1 MAKNEKIDDLAS
13 LFLPDL
19 LTPIGNYN
27 FNPNSKTDENGF
39 LFGIEQTSLQG
50 GGMDASNMNSTFMG
64 DLPYKQ
70 NSNNNS
76 NSKIFT
82 TGMENMGFNSG
93 LFNYHENYMASH
105 LQPYANQDFGLLYKN
120 GNNNDSSMQPPLK
133 LRPAIL
139 PIQST
144 MGQSLRPFDN
154 ILWILQSELLQSQRP
169 SNGQPEVQN
178 YNTQPYMIGAS
189 LNSPPVEQIVY
200 EPAAV
205 TRRKQALAPEIP
217 DIQID
222 YSNKALLR
230 LLDMSSA
237 GNHPKAQ
244 VCNSFGEHLSLD
256 IKGFLHGRFCTNNL
270 DNYVYQ
276 ISSAGSFDGNQVY
289 APMVISCYRRNF
301 INIHIVVTTESND
314 KMFLNGEPINN
325 LRLEVGA
332 TAHGPD
338 AGVASFSIRDN
349 DADPK
354 DPTRAGDNLVV
365 ETIGNSHVIEDA
377 DLKSENFFMI
387 RKLKFT
393 SSTINSL
400 KSNSQTYYC
409 LTVSLIA
416 DLSSGPVV
424 IKELKSAPIIVR
436 GRNPSFY
443 NTRNDI
449 LIKPKSPYFRSSY
462 ETLQGVKLELEA
474 VTEEVQHPATE
485 DTLED
490 SSDHYLNT
498 NQVEDEAEIEVVDEI
513 EDEAEDY
520 QSDSENES
528 LGEMSKEASTDVYIK
543 QILESM
549 GDSEG
554 SNYHYFPV
562 LNVYY
567 TPPVNVV
574 YFPHGAHLSSGISE
588 ATGVV
593 ASKGAIVNKEG
604 GGSMTKKKVYFK

>member
-1 MAKNEKIDDLAS
+1 MAKDEKIDDLAS

-39 LFGIEQTSLQG
+39 LFGIEQTSNPG
-50 GGMDASNMNSTFMG
+50 GGMDNPNISSSLMA
-64 DLPYKQ
+64 DLPYRQ
-70 NSNNNS
+70 NSNSFNNS
-76 NSKIFT
+76 KLFAAGT
-82 TGMENMGFNSG
+82 ETMMFNAG
-93 LFNYHENYMASH
+93 LFSNHENYMTSH
-105 LQPYANQDFGLLYKN
+105 LQPYANQDFGHLYKG
-120 GNNNDSSMQPPLK
+120 GNNNETSMQPPLK

-139 PIQST
+139 PLQSG

-169 SNGQPEVQN
+169 SNGQPEVVN

-189 LNSPPVEQIVY
+189 INSPPMEPIVY
-200 EPAAV
+200 EPTTAI

-222 YSNKALLR
+222 YSSMSLLR
-230 LLDMSSA
+230 LLNMRSVE
-237 GNHPKAQ
+237 KQQKTQ
-244 VCNSFGEHLSLD
+244 VCNSFGEILSLD

-276 ISSAGSFDGNQVY
+276 ISTAGSFDGNQVY

-301 INIHIVVTTESND
+301 INIHMVVTTGSND
-314 KMFLNGEPINN
+314 KMFINGEPISN
-325 LRLEVGA
+325 LRLEAGA

-338 AGVASFSIRDN
+338 AGVASFSIREN

-354 DPTRAGDNLVV
+354 DPTRAGDNLAV
-365 ETIGNSHVIEDA
+365 ETIGKSHVIEDP
-377 DLKSENFFMI
+377 DLREENFFMI
-387 RKLKFT
+387 KKLKFT

-416 DLSSGPVV
+416 DLASGPVV

-449 LIKPKSPYFRSSY
+449 IIKPKSPYFRSSY
-462 ETLQGVKLELEA
+462 EMLPGVKSELEA
-474 VTEEVQHPATE
+474 ITVEAHLPATE

-490 SSDHYLNT
+490 SSDHFL
-498 NQVEDEAEIEVVDEI
+498 QVRVEDEVEDEPEDEI
-513 EDEAEDY
+513 EDEADDNI
-520 QSDSENES
+520 SDSENES
-528 LGEMSKEASTDVYIK
+528 LGGMDKEASTDVYIK
-543 QILESM
+543 QILSSM
-549 GDSEG
+549 GNTEG

-562 LNVYY
+562 LSVYY

-574 YFPHGAHLSSGISE
+574 YFPHGAHLSSGISDT
-588 ATGVV
+588 TGIVAPKGTF
-593 ASKGAIVNKEG
+593 ASKDG